1 MVDWRT
7 PTSIGV
13 LCLLASLW
21 ACTNLTNLSTIE
33 VDPSKSEA
41 FQYARGDLREDVDS
55 LVQPLIDQGVT
66 PGAVVG
72 VLLPEGQKRF
82 FGYGVAQRGQS
93 RKPDAHT
100 LFAIGSL
107 SKGFLGAM
115 TSLLVQ
121 EGQLSWND
129 TLEKRLPPGTPLSA
143 TAKRITLLQ
152 LATHTSGLPRQPNTF
167 RTFVSFMEYLFDGE
181 SFYGHLDRTYMLHYL
196 ATFDDRPH
204 YQYSNVGYGLLG
216 YVIERQS
223 GLRLESLFEKT
234 IRQPLGLRSTGYH
247 PKLLPNYALRARGYA
262 GDEPKFIRRGA
273 PAPDWKFTR
282 LMMGSAGLYSTAED
296 LLTFAGYNL
305 KNDDTLMTAAL
316 KDTLRVRFPLDDGGG
331 AAIAWTVEHYDGQQ
345 IAYELGIVAGYTSYL
360 GLDLRH
366 GTAVV
371 VLQNTFNWDESVGTR
386 LLVRLGA
393 AQDGKV

>member
-1 MVDWRT
+1 VFELRT
-7 PTSIGV
+7 ATSIGV
-13 LCLLASLW
+13 LYLLVSLW
-21 ACTNLTNLSTIE
+21 ACSNLSTIE
-33 VDPSKSEA
+33 VDRSNTEA
-41 FQYARGDLREDVDS
+41 FQYVRRDLREDVDS

-72 VLLPEGQKRF
+72 VLLPGGHKRF
-82 FGYGVAQRGQS
+82 FSYGVAERGQS

-115 TSLLVQ
+115 TSILVQ

-129 TLEKRLPPGTPLSA
+129 TLEKSLPPGTPLSA

-167 RTFVSFMEYLFDGE
+167 TVFVSFMEYLFDGE
-181 SFYGHLDRTYMLHYL
+181 SFYGRFNRAYMLHYL
-196 ATFDDRPH
+196 ATFDDPPH

-216 YVIERQS
+216 YVIELRT
-223 GLRLESLFEKT
+223 GLSLEALFKQT
-234 IRQPLGLRSTGYH
+234 IGKPLGLLSTDYY
-247 PKLLPNYALRARGYA
+247 PEFLPNYPMRARGYA
-262 GDEPKFIRRGA
+262 GDQPKFIPRGT
-273 PAPDWKFTR
+273 PVPDWKFTG
-282 LMMGSAGLYSTAED
+282 LMKGSAGLYSTAED
-296 LLTFAGYNL
+296 LLTFASYNL
-305 KNDDTLMTAAL
+305 KSDNTLLTAAL
-316 KDTLRVRFPLDDGGG
+316 KDTLKVRFVTDNGG
-331 AAIAWTVEHYDGQQ
+331 AAIAWTVQNYDGQQ

-393 AQDGKV
+393 AQDCKV